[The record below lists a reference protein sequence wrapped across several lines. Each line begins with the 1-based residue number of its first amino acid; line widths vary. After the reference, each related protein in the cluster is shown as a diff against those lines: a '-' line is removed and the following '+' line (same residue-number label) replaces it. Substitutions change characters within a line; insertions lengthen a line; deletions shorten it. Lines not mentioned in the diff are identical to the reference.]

1 MPEVEVDVLAI
12 VLSADAFFE
21 EDPVCG
27 DFEEIG
33 VVGEVFGSILFGT
46 ELEWTPFDL
55 RCSICWLV
63 VSRALRCLMPSVS
76 AIPFPLAS
84 MFGRLYRL
92 RSRRSCAHPCSV
104 VLPASHL
111 HQQT

>member
-33 VVGEVFGSILFGT
+33 VVGEVFGSILF
-46 ELEWTPFDL
+46 LSL
-55 RCSICWLV
+55 RCSGDYTGFVAEGLALILV
-63 VSRALRCLMPSVS
+63 A
-76 AIPFPLAS
+76 
-84 MFGRLYRL
+84 
-92 RSRRSCAHPCSV
+92 
-104 VLPASHL
+104 
-111 HQQT
+111 

>member
-46 ELEWTPFDL
+46 ELECD
-55 RCSICWLV
+55 
-63 VSRALRCLMPSVS
+63 ALRLKMLDLLVGCEQGLALLDAVGFRYSFSSRFDVR
-76 AIPFPLAS
+76 AIIQAS
-84 MFGRLYRL
+84 
-92 RSRRSCAHPCSV
+92 
-104 VLPASHL
+104 
-111 HQQT
+111 

>member
-46 ELEWTPFDL
+46 ELECD
-55 RCSICWLV
+55 
-63 VSRALRCLMPSVS
+63 ALS
-76 AIPFPLAS
+76 
-84 MFGRLYRL
+84 
-92 RSRRSCAHPCSV
+92 
-104 VLPASHL
+104 
-111 HQQT
+111 T